1 MKLSFIKTNPTENMT
16 VFIMD
21 PMPRSMYIDIAKK
34 VMNYNHIY
42 AEQVGF
48 IEKPTSENGEACV
61 RLHMMGGEF
70 CGNAARALAAVMV
83 QRRVPKIRFE
93 SGKYIVPLE
102 VSGAD
107 EVLLCE
113 VVEEGDDNYVTTV
126 KMPLHRGLA
135 DTIVQYNG
143 RDVQAVWV
151 QFDGIMHMIVD
162 SSQIE
167 SKTEFFKIVKDRLK
181 DSKSDAFGIMF
192 YDEQNGCMDPLVYV
206 RPTDSTVWERGCG
219 SGTAAVGIYTAYKS
233 NKGTDM
239 EVKQP
244 GGNIRIKAEWKGND
258 VVAVYLTGDVKIVA
272 EGTLYI

>member
-16 VFIMD
+16 VFVLD
-21 PMPRSMYIDIAKK
+21 PVPRSMYIDIAKK
-34 VMNYNHIY
+34 IMDYNSIY

-48 IEKPTSENGEACV
+48 IEKPTDENEAACV

-70 CGNAARALAAVMV
+70 CGNAARALAAAMV
-83 QRRVPKIRFE
+83 QRRAPKIRFE

-102 VSGAD
+102 VSGAE

-113 VVEEGDDNYVTTV
+113 VVEGEDGNYVTTV
-126 KMPLHRGLA
+126 KMPLHCGLA
-135 DTIVQYNG
+135 DTIVQYND
-143 RDVQAVWV
+143 RDVQATWV

-162 SSQIE
+162 SSRIE
-167 SKTEFFKIVKDRLK
+167 SKTEFFKIVKDSLK

-192 YDEQNGCMDPLVYV
+192 YDERNGTMEPLVYV

-219 SGTAAVGIYTAYKS
+219 SGTAAVGIFTAYKLK
-233 NKGTDM
+233 KGTDM
-239 EVKQP
+239 KVKQP
-244 GGNIRIKAEWKGND
+244 GGSIRIKTEWKDND
-258 VVAVYLTGDVKIVA
+258 VVAVYLTGDVKIAA